1 MEASA
6 SVAGAAVVAC
16 PNVNGVAVV
25 LVENVDF
32 LAVGCRPFLDLSATE
47 LSGVTV
53 LLVAGV
59 LKVKSDTAGPDVVVV
74 ETAAPVNVGAKVVVV
89 AEFGCLKLNMDVA
102 PVVAAGLKKDND
114 GVEVAPKENADGAA
128 AAVVVAA
135 GSSNVVILAV
145 GCRPFLDLSSNS
157 NNLLFTC
164 TKYSSDSQPIR

>member
-1 MEASA
+1 MNNDLEASA

-59 LKVKSDTAGPDVVVV
+59 LVAGALKVKSDTAGPDVVVV

-102 PVVAAGLKKDND
+102 PVVAAGL
-114 GVEVAPKENADGAA
+114 
-128 AAVVVAA
+128 
-135 GSSNVVILAV
+135 
-145 GCRPFLDLSSNS
+145 
-157 NNLLFTC
+157 
-164 TKYSSDSQPIR
+164 